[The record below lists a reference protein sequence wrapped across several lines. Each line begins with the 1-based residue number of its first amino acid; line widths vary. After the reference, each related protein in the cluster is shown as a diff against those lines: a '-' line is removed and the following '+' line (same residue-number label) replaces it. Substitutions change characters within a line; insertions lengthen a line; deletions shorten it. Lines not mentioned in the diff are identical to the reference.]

1 MRGASGL
8 SQRPLERR
16 IGLRVVVVPGHV
28 LEEGQ
33 EATERALFQ
42 RGAGL
47 RDTVGDP
54 RLELRLTPR
63 TGCHSDHW
71 DGEDTPL
78 DHRVERGKDHLV
90 GEVTRQAEQYQR
102 IGRCRTVAHPASA
115 LSTITC
121 ASWTMRFNCSLPR
134 KLSA

>member
-16 IGLRVVVVPGHV
+16 IGLRVVVVAGHV

-33 EATERALFQ
+33 EATERALVH

-47 RDTVGDP
+47 LDAVGDP
-54 RLELRLTPR
+54 RPQLRHTPR
-63 TGCHSDHW
+63 TGSHSDHW
-71 DGEDTPL
+71 NGEDTPL
-78 DHRVERGKDHLV
+78 DHRVERGKDHLM
-90 GEVTRQAEQYQR
+90 GEVTRQAEQYER
-102 IGRCRTVAHPASA
+102 IRRCRAVSHPASA

-121 ASWTMRFNCSLPR
+121 ASCTMRFNWSFPR